1 MAELK
6 ADKAAYTINNDGTLE
21 KWYVERPFY
30 EGQVILRKQP
40 RPRWHDIFRGFK
52 PEDVYATFKDAK
64 AALKAKTKTELP
76 KYVIDMMKRSFYYYN
91 FDMLNADA
99 AESCAEGYTIVIK
112 KATPYK
118 RAETLCKEVE
128 RLQKWVNRQS
138 GGDCRIIKLPEETT
152 NGDQYA
158 IVTIFDPVM
167 KRLEK
172 YIHP

>member
-1 MAELK
+1 MNEK
-6 ADKAAYTINNDGTLE
+6 AGQAPAFFRKKIQKIFKKIIDQSITRCYIIN
-21 KWYVERPFY
+21 
-30 EGQVILRKQP
+30 VIKRGETSKRK
-40 RPRWHDIFRGFK
+40 
-52 PEDVYATFKDAK
+52 E
-64 AALKAKTKTELP
+64 TKIMTVTT
-76 KYVIDMMKRSFYYYN
+76 YVINEGTKRKKAIPAYVVEMMKRSFFYYETA
-91 FDMLNADA
+91 FVDKEIAEWCA
-99 AESCAEGYTIVIK
+99 AGYTIAIK

-128 RLQKWVNRQS
+128 RLQKWVNKQN
-138 GGDCRIIKLPEETT
+138 GGDCRIIKLPKETT